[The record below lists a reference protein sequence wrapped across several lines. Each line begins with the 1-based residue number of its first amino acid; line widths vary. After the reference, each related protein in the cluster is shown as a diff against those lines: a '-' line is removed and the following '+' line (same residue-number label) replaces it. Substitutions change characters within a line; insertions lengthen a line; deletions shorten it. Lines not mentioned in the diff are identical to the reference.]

1 MRNFSWKYFAV
12 TGDVDAYMLY
22 KEVGSEAEIESAASG
37 ELIDS
42 MELPQEM
49 ED

>member
-1 MRNFSWKYFAV
+1 MRNFSWKYFAI

-22 KEVGSEAEIESAASG
+22 KEVGNEAEIESAASG
-37 ELIDS
+37 ELIDPL
-42 MELPQEM
+42 ELQQEI